1 MGSDVIDWVKC
12 ISFELQEGE
21 FISGLSTWHADFVSR
36 LAFHTN
42 QARTFEVGRSKDL
55 IDDTFTFS
63 KVEGKIIAFKAG
75 LGLYLDNLKVF
86 YTEDLPLIASEI
98 ELFGVKK

>member
-1 MGSDVIDWVKC
+1 
-12 ISFELQEGE
+12 
-21 FISGLSTWHADFVSR
+21 
-36 LAFHTN
+36 
-42 QARTFEVGRSKDL
+42 
-55 IDDTFTFS
+55 
-63 KVEGKIIAFKAG
+63 